1 MMKTAHEIIRES
13 REFVCE
19 VWGKGEANVAFYAPM
34 TRENGVVWIHPAWA
48 REATWESMVSK
59 ADRIWRVSGSFW
71 NPVGF
76 QLIWKG
82 GL

>member
-1 MMKTAHEIIRES
+1 MKTSCEIIRES

-19 VWGKGEANVAFYAPM
+19 VWGKGEATMTLYAPL
-34 TRENGVVWIHPAWA
+34 TRQDGRVWIHLAWA
-48 REATWESMVSK
+48 REATWGSMVSR

-76 QLIWKG
+76 ELIWKG
-82 GL
+82 GLS